1 MAGQRPRVQW
11 TVLHH
16 RVALRKGP
24 PEERQARAT
33 MSLGTIWQRI
43 AIWNATAVLRGSL
56 EPFFHSFMMVMV
68 MVVMMVMTMMVT
80 DGGGGGDDEDDGL
93 MWDGRRGKY
102 DGICTVI

>member
-24 PEERQARAT
+24 LEERQARAT

-68 MVVMMVMTMMVT
+68 MVVMMMMVT
-80 DGGGGGDDEDDGL
+80 
-93 MWDGRRGKY
+93 MAAAAAMMRM
-102 DGICTVI
+102 TA